1 MQACV
6 SYTIYWPR
14 IINHIRNFIK
24 QYPVTIMS
32 ALHRSFFIA
41 NSIISYLPT
50 RNTTNHWKPLE
61 TGSSLLVNVR
71 NQKTSHPLTELP
83 VGTSVLVQGQVE
95 LVTLSSTFQ
104 EHLNASQTLTN
115 LDLEMVLL
123 VLLTD
128 ISYLI
133 HKREKTVVIFKI
145 LFQKVHPWI
154 VSLVYFIF

>member
-1 MQACV
+1 
-6 SYTIYWPR
+6 
-14 IINHIRNFIK
+14 
-24 QYPVTIMS
+24 
-32 ALHRSFFIA
+32 
-41 NSIISYLPT
+41 
-50 RNTTNHWKPLE
+50 
-61 TGSSLLVNVR
+61 VR

-115 LDLEMVLL
+115 LDLEMVLM

-145 LFQKVHPWI
+145 LFQQVQPWRGRCGI
-154 VSLVYFIF
+154 TC